1 MATHTF
7 VVKGMHCASCAV
19 MIEKTLGKQPGVKS
33 AAVNYGTE
41 TAKVTFDEHVGNLL
55 NLSEAVAA
63 LGYELVSREPA
74 VAASGAAVPSPHD
87 DVSHGG
93 GHHGAGASK
102 QEKLTELASLRK
114 KVRRALPLA
123 AVSVALMVW
132 EGAAA
137 LLVVPPVP
145 EVWMDF
151 FHHLLPL
158 FALYSLAVIGA
169 PYLAG
174 ALRFFRTGRANMD
187 GLIGIGTVAAFLYSF
202 VVAAFEGPLRSLL
215 NVEQSYYDVTIV
227 VIAFVT
233 LGKYLEASAKLKTGD
248 AIEKLIGLQAK
259 TALVRRDGA
268 EREVPIGEVAHGDLV
283 IVKPGGK
290 VPVDG
295 EITEGEPFIDESM
308 VTGEPM
314 PVGKQAGDSVAAG
327 TLNTTR
333 AFTFRATKV
342 GSETLLAH
350 IIRMVEEAQSS
361 KAPIQALADKISGV
375 FVPVVLALSALAF
388 AAWLVFGSGSLGFAQ
403 ALSYGLASFVGVL
416 VIACPCALGLAT
428 PTAIIVG
435 VGKGAREGILIK
447 DAATLETLHGVTA
460 LVVDKTGTIT
470 KGRPEVALIVPEKHV
485 SEDELLSLL
494 ASLESQSEHPLAH
507 AIVSRTKEKK
517 LAVQKVEK
525 FEALKGKGVQGIIGG
540 TRYFAGNVR
549 LMEELEV
556 TFDREA
562 VMRGAEEGKTP
573 VLIVM
578 ESEKIPRHRYLGM
591 VMISDALKPEAK
603 EAVLA
608 LKKMGIRI
616 IMLTGDNRATAMAI
630 AREAGI
636 EEVRAEVLPVEKRDQ
651 VKSLQE
657 EGLVVAMAGD
667 GVNDAPALAQADI
680 GIAMATGTDVAI
692 ESAGITLLHGDLAK
706 LVKAVRLSKLTM
718 RGIRQNL
725 FWAFVYNTVGIPLAA
740 GAFFPFFGWL
750 LSPVFAGMAM
760 AFSSVS
766 VVVNSLRLKM
776 VRL

>member
-1 MATHTF
+1 
-7 VVKGMHCASCAV
+7 VEV
-19 MIEKTLGKQPGVKS
+19 
-33 AAVNYGTE
+33 
-41 TAKVTFDEHVGNLL
+41 
-55 NLSEAVAA
+55 
-63 LGYELVSREPA
+63 
-74 VAASGAAVPSPHD
+74 
-87 DVSHGG
+87 
-93 GHHGAGASK
+93 SK
-102 QEKLTELASLRK
+102 QEKLAELAFLRK
-114 KVRRALPLA
+114 KVGRALPLA

-137 LLVVPPVP
+137 LSIVPAVP

-151 FHHLLPL
+151 SHHLFPL
-158 FALYSLAVIGA
+158 FALYALTVIGA
-169 PYLAG
+169 TYLAG

-187 GLIGIGTVAAFLYSF
+187 SLIGIGTVAAFLYSF
-202 VVAAFEGPLRSLL
+202 AVSAFEEPLRAFM

-233 LGKYLEASAKLKTGD
+233 LGKYLEASAKLKMGD
-248 AIEKLIGLQAK
+248 AIEKLIGLQVK
-259 TALVRRDGA
+259 TALVRRDGVD
-268 EREVPIGEVAHGDLV
+268 REVPIGEVVHGDLV

-290 VPVDG
+290 IPVDG

-308 VTGEPM
+308 VTGESM
-314 PVGKQAGDSVAAG
+314 PVEKQVGDSIATG

-342 GSETLLAH
+342 GAETLLAH

-375 FVPVVLALSALAF
+375 FVPVVLALGALAL
-388 AAWLVFGSGSLGFAQ
+388 AGWLVVGSGTLGFAQ
-403 ALSYGLASFVGVL
+403 ALSYGIASFVGVL

-428 PTAIIVG
+428 PTALIVG

-470 KGRPEVALIVPEKHV
+470 KGRPEVALIVPEKNI
-485 SEDELLSLL
+485 SGDELLSLL
-494 ASLESQSEHPLAH
+494 ASLESQSEHSLAH
-507 AIVSRTKEKK
+507 AVVSRAQEKK
-517 LAVQKVEK
+517 LAVRKVEK
-525 FEALKGKGVQGIIGG
+525 FEALKGKGVQGIIDG
-540 TRYFAGNVR
+540 TRYFAGNMR
-549 LMEELEV
+549 FMEELEV
-556 TFDREA
+556 MFDREA

-573 VLIVM
+573 VLIAM
-578 ESEKIPRHRYLGM
+578 ESEQLPRYRYLGM
-591 VMISDALKPEAK
+591 VMVSDALKPEAK

-608 LKKMGIRI
+608 LKKMGVRI
-616 IMLTGDNRATAMAI
+616 IMLTGDTHATAMAI

-651 VKSLQE
+651 IKSLQE

-680 GIAMATGTDVAI
+680 GIAMATGTEVAI
-692 ESAGITLLHGDLAK
+692 ESAGIVLLHGDLAK

-718 RGIRQNL
+718 RGVKQNL
-725 FWAFVYNTVGIPLAA
+725 FWAFIYNTVGIPLAA
-740 GAFFPFFGWL
+740 GIFFPLFGWF

-766 VVVNSLRLKM
+766 VVANSLRLKAI
-776 VRL
+776 RL